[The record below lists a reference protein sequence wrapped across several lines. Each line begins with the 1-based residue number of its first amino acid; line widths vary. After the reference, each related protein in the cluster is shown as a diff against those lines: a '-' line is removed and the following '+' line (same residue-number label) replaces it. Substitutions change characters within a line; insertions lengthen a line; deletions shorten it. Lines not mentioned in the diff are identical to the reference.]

1 MDVRYLSSKRR
12 EPVREVRKG
21 LYASLETAIRQASGF
36 SLLANDNSQKIH
48 VIMPVD
54 RKQRRVHL
62 ALIFES
68 TLQRLIACVS
78 SCFFSQLFC
87 LM

>member
-21 LYASLETAIRQASGF
+21 FYASLETAIRQASGF

-48 VIMPVD
+48 VIMPVIGNRED
-54 RKQRRVHL
+54 SIWR
-62 ALIFES
+62 
-68 TLQRLIACVS
+68 S
-78 SCFFSQLFC
+78 SLKVPFND
-87 LM
+87 